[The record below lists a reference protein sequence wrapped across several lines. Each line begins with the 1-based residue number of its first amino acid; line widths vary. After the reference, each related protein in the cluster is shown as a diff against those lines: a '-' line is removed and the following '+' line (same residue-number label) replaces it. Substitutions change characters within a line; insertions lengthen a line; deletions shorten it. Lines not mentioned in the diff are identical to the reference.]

1 MDLNVLIKGKKLT
14 DNELQ
19 ILDYLL
25 ANTAAID
32 GLPLREIAKAIYTSP
47 ATIVRLAQK
56 LGFSGY
62 LELLYFLKNRLKNQT
77 ITEAAIDYQIDAAS
91 IADTIDA
98 IKEIYGR
105 NKHKFI
111 TIYATGFS
119 GIVAEYLHKKML
131 VNGIKTLLVSA
142 SDSGGIIS
150 NNIENISML
159 ITISKSGETQ
169 KVLEKMALANE
180 HHIPTVLFCG
190 NGDHRANQLATFSF
204 EVTDERPY
212 DTQNIQYTSFF
223 GKLLLLME
231 YIVDDFTHVEKENQ
245 QP

>member
-98 IKEIYGR
+98 IKEIYGQ

-119 GIVAEYLHKKML
+119 GSWQNTSTKKCWS
-131 VNGIKTLLVSA
+131 TA
-142 SDSGGIIS
+142 S
-150 NNIENISML
+150 
-159 ITISKSGETQ
+159 K
-169 KVLEKMALANE
+169 
-180 HHIPTVLFCG
+180 
-190 NGDHRANQLATFSF
+190 
-204 EVTDERPY
+204 PY
-212 DTQNIQYTSFF
+212 
-223 GKLLLLME
+223 
-231 YIVDDFTHVEKENQ
+231 
-245 QP
+245 

>member
-1 MDLNVLIKGKKLT
+1 MDLDVLTKGKKLS
-14 DNELQ
+14 DNEKQ
-19 ILDYLL
+19 IIDYLM
-25 ANTAAID
+25 THTKEID
-32 GLPLREIAKAIYTSP
+32 GCPLREIAKRIYTSP

-62 LELLYFLKNRLKNQT
+62 TEFFFFLKNQLKNQQ
-77 ITEAAIDYQIDAAS
+77 ITEATIDYQIDSAS
-91 IADTIDA
+91 IDQMIASIRD
-98 IKEIYGR
+98 IYA
-105 NKHKFI
+105 NQPNKFI

-119 GIVAEYLHKKML
+119 GIIAEYLHKKML

-169 KVLEKMALANE
+169 KVIEKMTLAQQNR
-180 HHIPTVLFCG
+180 IPTILFCG
-190 NGDHRANQLATFSF
+190 NGDHSANQLATYTF
-204 EVTDERPY
+204 EVTDERPF
-212 DTQNIQYTSFF
+212 DTQNIEYSSFF

-231 YIVDDFTHVEKENQ
+231 YIVAAMTVTEKT
-245 QP
+245 PHK

>member
-32 GLPLREIAKAIYTSP
+32 ALPLREIAKTIYTSP

-77 ITEAAIDYQIDAAS
+77 ITEAAIDYQIDAA
-91 IADTIDA
+91 
-98 IKEIYGR
+98 
-105 NKHKFI
+105 
-111 TIYATGFS
+111 GFS

-231 YIVDDFTHVEKENQ
+231 YIVDAFTRVETENQ

>member
-1 MDLNVLIKGKKLT
+1 M
-14 DNELQ
+14 
-19 ILDYLL
+19 
-25 ANTAAID
+25 
-32 GLPLREIAKAIYTSP
+32 
-47 ATIVRLAQK
+47 RLAQK

-98 IKEIYGR
+98 IKEIYER
-105 NKHKFI
+105 NKDKFI
-111 TIYATGFS
+111 TIYATGFLGS
-119 GIVAEYLHKKML
+119 WQNTSTKML

-169 KVLEKMALANE
+169 KYW
-180 HHIPTVLFCG
+180 
-190 NGDHRANQLATFSF
+190 R
-204 EVTDERPY
+204 R
-212 DTQNIQYTSFF
+212 
-223 GKLLLLME
+223 
-231 YIVDDFTHVEKENQ
+231 
-245 QP
+245 

>member
-1 MDLNVLIKGKKLT
+1 MDLDVLTKGKKLS
-14 DNELQ
+14 DNEKRM
-19 ILDYLL
+19 IEYLMSH
-25 ANTAAID
+25 TEEID
-32 GLPLREIAKAIYTSP
+32 GCPLREIAKRIYTSP

-62 LELLYFLKNRLKNQT
+62 TEFFFFLKNQLKNQQ
-77 ITEAAIDYQIDAAS
+77 ITEATIDYQIDSAS
-91 IADTIDA
+91 IDQMIASIRD
-98 IKEIYGR
+98 IYA
-105 NKHKFI
+105 NQPNKFI

-119 GIVAEYLHKKML
+119 GIIAEYLHKKML

-169 KVLEKMALANE
+169 KVIEKMRLAQENQ
-180 HHIPTVLFCG
+180 IPTILFCG
-190 NGDHRANQLATFSF
+190 NGEHSANQLATYTF
-204 EVTDERPY
+204 EVTDERPF
-212 DTQNIQYTSFF
+212 DTQNIEYSSFF

-231 YIVDDFTHVEKENQ
+231 YIVAAMTVTEKT
-245 QP
+245 PHK